1 MHVLGGFKST
11 SLTLNGNISDVILK
25 YDIIYQYVG
34 FLSIC
39 HATVSCIVSF
49 HQISEY
55 EENFRHLEF
64 SVNGVTQEE
73 SFNTRLVNK
82 K

>member
-1 MHVLGGFKST
+1 MHVFGGFKST
-11 SLTLNGNISDVILK
+11 SLTLNGNINDVLWK

-39 HATVSCIVSF
+39 HATASCIASF
-49 HQISEY
+49 RQISEG
-55 EENFRHLEF
+55 EENFRYLGF
-64 SVNGVTQEE
+64 SVDGVIQEE
-73 SFNTRLVNK
+73 SFNVRLVNK